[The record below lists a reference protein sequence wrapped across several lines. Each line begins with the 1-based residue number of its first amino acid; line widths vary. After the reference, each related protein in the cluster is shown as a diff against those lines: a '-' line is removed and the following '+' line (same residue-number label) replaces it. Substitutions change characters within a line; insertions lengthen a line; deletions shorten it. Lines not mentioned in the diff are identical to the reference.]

1 MPVYLSAKMNTGM
14 PVNTAT
20 VDSASQF
27 FRLCEVIWSL
37 KMTYFL
43 DINMTLVIY
52 GLTHWFIFGGTL
64 NLGLICKMH
73 CIKTVS
79 LAPPYGQSQKFPNVK

>member
-1 MPVYLSAKMNTGM
+1 MASHTDLFLS
-14 PVNTAT
+14 
-20 VDSASQF
+20 
-27 FRLCEVIWSL
+27 
-37 KMTYFL
+37 
-43 DINMTLVIY
+43 
-52 GLTHWFIFGGTL
+52 GTL

>member
-20 VDSASQF
+20 VHSASQF

-37 KMTYFL
+37 KMTDFL

-52 GLTHWFIFGGTL
+52 RLTH
-64 NLGLICKMH
+64 
-73 CIKTVS
+73 
-79 LAPPYGQSQKFPNVK
+79 